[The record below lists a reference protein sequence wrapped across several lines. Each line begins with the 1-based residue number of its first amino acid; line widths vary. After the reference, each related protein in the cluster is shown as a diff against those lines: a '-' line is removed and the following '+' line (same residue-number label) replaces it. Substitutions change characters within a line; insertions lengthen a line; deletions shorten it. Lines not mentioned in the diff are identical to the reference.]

1 MTQTQLQT
9 MLQLH
14 RKAVTTLSEIQAS
27 NEDIARTQDRLVLN
41 SKDPLQTSKTRAY
54 HEDTLL
60 DLLQQQRKLRDMHIE
75 QYAHIAQQLAEPFV
89 PKESYLVTTHEIV
102 TV

>member
-14 RKAVTTLSEIQAS
+14 RKAVAVLSDIQS
-27 NEDIARTQDRLVLN
+27 TRQDIANVQNALVNNQYDPTITTKIRNYWDDCYRERL
-41 SKDPLQTSKTRAY
+41 AGY
-54 HEDTLL
+54 
-60 DLLQQQRKLRDMHIE
+60 RKLLSMQSE

-89 PKESYLVTTHEIV
+89 PKETYLVTTREIV
-102 TV
+102 TA